1 MSLELV
7 LVLIFIF
14 LFLQALFAGS
24 EIALISCDKAYIKSL
39 ADSGS
44 GKAQM
49 VLESFTQIEKFI
61 STTLVGINLSLITS
75 TVILTFYLHNNY
87 GKGSEFYTVL
97 ILSPL
102 IVIFGQV
109 VPKAV
114 FQKRRNSMVLWIIYP
129 LWFASKLF
137 YPILIVVNIFTT
149 RILKLIG
156 STENTYITREELINV
171 IEGDITKPVTD
182 KKKRIIKRIFRFSET
197 SADEIMIPLIQVVAI
212 EENSTVDEILKL
224 INDTGHTRIPVY
236 KDRIDNI
243 TGIIH
248 SFYLLG
254 TEPTQKVKEFAK
266 IPMYVPGSKRVDEL
280 MEEMKRGLGGMAIV
294 VDEYGG
300 AVGAVTLEDIL
311 EEVVGEIE
319 DEYDKGTK
327 LWRKLSNNEFLVNP
341 KIEIEAINDDLGL
354 ALPEGEGD
362 YETLSGFLF
371 VEYGAI
377 PNIGDTIKFR
387 NLKFTIQKATTR
399 SIEEVKLVKKPLNKI
414 I

>member
-1 MSLELV
+1 MSLEIV
-7 LVLIFIF
+7 ISIIF
-14 LFLQALFAGS
+14 LLLLLQALFAGS

-39 ADSGS
+39 ADAGS
-44 GKAQM
+44 GKAKM
-49 VLESFTQIEKFI
+49 VLDAFIDIQQFI

-75 TVILTFYLHNNY
+75 TVILTFYIHENY
-87 GKGSEFYTVL
+87 GEGSELYTVL

-114 FQKRRNSMVLWIIYP
+114 FQKRRNTMVMWVIYP
-129 LWFASKLF
+129 LWIASRLF
-137 YPILIVVNIFTT
+137 YPILIVVNIFTK

-156 STENTYITREELINV
+156 STENTFITREELINV

-197 SADEIMIPLIQVVAI
+197 SADEIMIPLVHVVAM
-212 EENSTVDEILKL
+212 EENSTTVEIVKL
-224 INDTGHTRIPVY
+224 INETGHSRIPVY

-254 TEPTQKVKEFAK
+254 AGPDQKVKEFAK
-266 IPMYVPGSKRVDEL
+266 TPMYVPGSKRVDEL

-327 LWRKLSNNEFLVNP
+327 LWRKITPDEYLINS
-341 KIEIEAINDDLGL
+341 KIEIETINDDLGL

-371 VEYGAI
+371 AQAGSI
-377 PNIGDTIKFR
+377 PNVGDTIKFR
-387 NLKFTIQKATTR
+387 NLEFTIQKATTR
-399 SIEEVKLVKKPLNKI
+399 SIEEVRLVKKSLSNI